1 MLNQCSIGQTLS
13 QTLELRR
20 ILTGIQQLIAL
31 PYGIAPLAD
40 TFALIQGLYAELK
53 QEDKS

>member
-1 MLNQCSIGQTLS
+1 MLTKAQLDKALS
-13 QTLELRR
+13 QTLEAQR

-40 TFALIQGLYAELK
+40 TFDLIQGLYAELK